1 MDADQVDL
9 DGVMAANNAFY
20 RAFETAD
27 MDAMSDLWE
36 HSDRVTCG
44 HPGWAVLRGWAQV
57 SASWLTLFAGG
68 SALQFILTGE
78 QVSVV
83 GDAAWVTLDE
93 NILSA
98 QSGSTVSVINVFVR
112 SGSGW
117 KMVAHH
123 GSGVVDSMPGQD

>member
-1 MDADQVDL
+1 VDADQVDL

>member
-1 MDADQVDL
+1 MDTDSVGL
-9 DGVMAANNAFY
+9 DGVRAANSAFY
-20 RAFETAD
+20 RAFEEAD

-57 SASWLTLFAGG
+57 SASWMTLFSGG
-68 SALQFILTGE
+68 GAMQFILTGE

-83 GDAAWVTLDE
+83 GDAAWVTVDE

-98 QSGSTVSVINVFVR
+98 RSGSTVSAINVFVR
-112 SGSGW
+112 STAGW

-123 GSGVVDSMPGQD
+123 GSGVVDAMATPD